1 MGWMDDT
8 TTRKTVKLLEQL
20 RHVLPARGRVLILP
34 HDHPDPDAL
43 ASAAALHL
51 LLHQRFGL
59 NGQIVFT
66 GLVARAENQE
76 MLRHFRYRWRHPN
89 ELRTPAKKI
98 PTIFVDTAP
107 WTGNVTIPS
116 YAEPVAVIDHHPVRR
131 RAVPMVPFADIR
143 QGAGATATILHQ
155 YLEAVGVAPP
165 KWLATLLIYA
175 IITETLDLSRD
186 SGPEDLEA
194 YVDLLTRA
202 NLKTLGRIRH
212 APLTREYF
220 SHMKEAMDNGQVFGR
235 VAFTHLHQVKQTEI
249 VAELAD
255 FLLRMERIS
264 WAFCTAYRED
274 RLVVSLRSSASRARC
289 GQLLR
294 TLIGRSG
301 AAGGHNHMAAG
312 FVAMKSMK
320 PATRETKRGELVQG
334 LLRRIE
340 RRTPRQAGDA
350 AAPLAPQPLV
360 MASAVQESRE
370 AREATPNAGQPS

>member
-1 MGWMDDT
+1 MDDAKVK
-8 TTRKTVKLLEQL
+8 KTVKQLEQL
-20 RHVLPARGRVLILP
+20 RAVLPARGRVLILP

-51 LLHQRFGL
+51 LLHERFGL

-76 MLRHFRYRWRHPN
+76 MLRHFRYRWRHPG
-89 ELRTPAKKI
+89 ELRAPSKKI

-116 YAEPVAVIDHHPVRR
+116 YAEPVAVIDHHPIRKM
-131 RAVPMVPFADIR
+131 AAPMVAFADIR
-143 QGAGATATILHQ
+143 QGAGATATILNQ
-155 YLEAVGVAPP
+155 YLDAVGVAPP
-165 KWLATLLIYA
+165 KWLATLLTYA

-194 YVDLLTRA
+194 YVDLLTRS
-202 NLKTLGRIRH
+202 NLKVLGKIRH

-235 VAFTHLHQVKQTEI
+235 VAFTHLHGVEQTEI

-274 RLVVSLRSSASRARC
+274 RLVVSLRSSAAGARC

-294 TLIGRSG
+294 RLIGRSG
-301 AAGGHNHMAAG
+301 EAGGHHHMAAG
-312 FVAMKSMK
+312 FIAMKSLK
-320 PATRETKRGELVQG
+320 PSTREVKRNEFVQG

-340 RRTPRQAGDA
+340 RRTRSQSSLGSS
-350 AAPLAPQPLV
+350 PLAPQPLV
-360 MASAVQESRE
+360 MAAPVQE
-370 AREATPNAGQPS
+370 NQAGGKSKPDAG